1 MTQIL
6 PARPPFSL
14 STVIRSHGWFMLAP
28 FAEIDDGRALSC
40 VTQLRSGRVVELR
53 MHQAGDAV
61 TVHAGEGLSTS
72 EQAEVAGITAWMLG
86 LDQDFAAFY
95 ELARQEPKLAHAA
108 AGARGRILRSP
119 TLFEDV
125 VKTILT
131 TNTTWSGTIRMN
143 KALVDLYGAALPD
156 DPTRRAFPTPER
168 LAAVDGQTLRTA
180 TGLGYR
186 GPYVADL
193 ARAVASGALD
203 LEALKTA
210 DLTTLE
216 LRKRLLAIKGVGDY
230 AAANSLMLL
239 GHYDFLPIDSW
250 ALRMV
255 SHEWH
260 NGQPISRAEVEAAF
274 APWGRWKGLAFW
286 VWDWTYTS

>member
-1 MTQIL
+1 MTLTL

-28 FAEIDDGRALSC
+28 FAELSESSGLSC
-40 VTQLRSGRVVELR
+40 VAELSSGRVVDLR
-53 MHQAGDAV
+53 MYQAENAAVVDAGD
-61 TVHAGEGLSTS
+61 GLSAD
-72 EQAEVAGITAWMLG
+72 EQSEVASLVSWMLG
-86 LDQDFAAFY
+86 LDQDFTAFY

-108 AGARGRILRSP
+108 AAARGRILRSP

-143 KALVDLYGAALPD
+143 KALVDLYGAPLPA
-156 DPTRRAFPTPER
+156 DPARKAFPTARR
-168 LAAVDGQTLRTA
+168 LAAADGQELRTA
-180 TGLGYR
+180 AGLGYR
-186 GPYVADL
+186 GPYVAEL

-203 LEALKTA
+203 IEALKTA
-210 DLTTLE
+210 NMPTLE
-216 LRKRLLAIKGVGDY
+216 LRKRLLSLKGVGDY
-230 AAANSLMLL
+230 AAANMLMLL
-239 GHYDFLPIDSW
+239 GHYDYLPVDSW

-260 NGQPISRAEVEAAF
+260 AGQPIGRAEVEAAF
-274 APWGRWKGLAFW
+274 ERWGQWKGLAFW
-286 VWDWTYTS
+286 VWDWSYTG